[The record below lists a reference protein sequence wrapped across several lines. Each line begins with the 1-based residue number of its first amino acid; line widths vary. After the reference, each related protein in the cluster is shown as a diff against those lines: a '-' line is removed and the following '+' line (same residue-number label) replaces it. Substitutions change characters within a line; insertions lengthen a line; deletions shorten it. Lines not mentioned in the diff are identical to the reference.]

1 MKKIRLNEKDISKIV
16 KKVMKESE
24 SRDTF
29 EFKYEYSRNLMA
41 TEREFLNDDDKLQDI
56 IDVYQSHIQQLKS
69 ILKNNKDRADRRKE
83 SVNEEFELDI
93 PSDFDSKGDERF
105 SIIRIEPT
113 RVDIEVE
120 DLEND
125 EIYNVDVEFGSWS
138 PGMEINDIY
147 PSIDDEEDEDE
158 LTHFLERRSDEIF
171 KGS

>member
-83 SVNEEFELDI
+83 E
-93 PSDFDSKGDERF
+93 
-105 SIIRIEPT
+105 
-113 RVDIEVE
+113 
-120 DLEND
+120 
-125 EIYNVDVEFGSWS
+125 
-138 PGMEINDIY
+138 
-147 PSIDDEEDEDE
+147 
-158 LTHFLERRSDEIF
+158 
-171 KGS
+171 